1 MSQVMKEVIREGQYC
16 AEVEIRYEDDGSE
29 LSPVV
34 VKEDELKADRVRLAL
49 RRGDL
54 AAAKRESRVFELR
67 EVA

>member
-1 MSQVMKEVIREGQYC
+1 MKEIIREGQYY
-16 AEVEIRYEDDGSE
+16 AEVEIRGEDDGSE
-29 LSPVV
+29 FSPVV

>member
-1 MSQVMKEVIREGQYC
+1 MSQVMKEVIREGQYY
-16 AEVEIRYEDDGSE
+16 AEVEIRCEDDGSE
-29 LSPVV
+29 FSPVV
-34 VKEDELKADRVRLAL
+34 VKEDELKADRVRLDL